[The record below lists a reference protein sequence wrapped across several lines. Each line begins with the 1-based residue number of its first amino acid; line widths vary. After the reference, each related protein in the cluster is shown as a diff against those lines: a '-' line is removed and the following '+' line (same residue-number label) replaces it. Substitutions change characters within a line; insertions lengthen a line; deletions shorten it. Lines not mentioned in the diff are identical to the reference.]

1 MSGVYLEAGG
11 AKRFLEPVIRHF
23 GVTPLAKIDQDG
35 VDKGAR
41 KLYPNASDAT
51 RLRQFYTPVSA
62 VLQHAV
68 KRGWCA
74 PLFLERLID
83 AAGDHLKP
91 LVQLLLLTGARLGE
105 ALWLDWR
112 EVDLVRGHVAF
123 LDTKNGESRGV
134 PLHPRLVATLANLQH
149 REGCVFRRPD
159 GLPYERTKG
168 GDDTSSGG
176 RIKKAFAGA
185 CRRAGIAD
193 FSPHDCRHTWA
204 TWHHAAFFNADA
216 ADGAANDPV
225 RRFGAADESER
236 HGDRAS

>member
-1 MSGVYLEAGG
+1 MVGDAGIEPATPPVCTGVGDRKVAEEIRAKRESDLIEQAVHGRRATATFAESALSYLEAGG

-51 RLRQFYTPVSA
+51 RLRYTPVSA
-62 VLQHAV
+62 VLQHAA

-83 AAGDHLKP
+83 AGGDHLKP
-91 LVQLLLLTGARLGE
+91 LVQFLLLTGARLGE

-123 LDTKNGESRGV
+123 LDTKNGESRGA
-134 PLHPRLVATLANLQH
+134 PLHPRLVATLANLPH

-168 GDDTSSGG
+168 GDDTS
-176 RIKKAFAGA
+176 
-185 CRRAGIAD
+185 
-193 FSPHDCRHTWA
+193 
-204 TWHHAAFFNADA
+204 
-216 ADGAANDPV
+216 
-225 RRFGAADESER
+225 
-236 HGDRAS
+236 